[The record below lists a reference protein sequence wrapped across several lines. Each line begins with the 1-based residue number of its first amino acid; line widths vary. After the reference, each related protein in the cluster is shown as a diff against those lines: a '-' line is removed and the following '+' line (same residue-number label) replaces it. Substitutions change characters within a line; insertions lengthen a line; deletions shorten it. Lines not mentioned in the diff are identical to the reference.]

1 MYQNI
6 MFGTSSFYFI
16 SLFMKILFSFP
27 VIIMPFLLRMKHIDS
42 FFLKKLFYF
51 SQFSCLRVD
60 DITM

>member
-27 VIIMPFLLRMKHIDS
+27 VIIMPFLLRMKHIDN
-42 FFLKKLFYF
+42 FFLKNYF
-51 SQFSCLRVD
+51 TSVNFPV
-60 DITM
+60 